1 MQLRV
6 HFYDYCRLIRFLPRI
21 KRLVTLME
29 IEQRLLVRVEP
40 TWIEE
45 KLIRVDPVLSQ
56 LVDVRSAFQILQ
68 DVIETLLNRF
78 CPIVLRNILLL
89 IMKNY
94 EAVVL

>member
-68 DVIETLLNRF
+68 DVIKTLLNSF
-78 CPIVLRNILLL
+78 CPIVLWNILLL

>member
-68 DVIETLLNRF
+68 DVIKTLLNSF
-78 CPIVLRNILLL
+78 CPIVLWNILLL

-94 EAVVL
+94 ETVVL